1 MRRRL
6 LVSTGVISLVAVLVL
21 GLPLGV
27 VGSRLLREAENQ
39 RLEREA
45 DQAAAQLAAIRT
57 RGGRVD
63 AQAVDQLTRPRHVLE
78 VTLPDGRRL
87 SSGRV
92 ATGATVRVRA
102 GSGGSTHV
110 AVVAPK
116 AEVDDDAGAVW
127 LAVMILSLV
136 AVATAMGLALL
147 QARRL
152 AGPLEALAADAARIG
167 RREPEALADSGVAE
181 IDRLAAELRR
191 ADERIADLIRR
202 EREFTDN
209 ASHQLRTPLASLRMR
224 LEEAEVLAESP
235 AAEHEATAA
244 LEQADRLHA
253 AIEHLEAFARARDS
267 ETDETH
273 DISAVVDAHVR
284 FAWAAPYEHADRE
297 LDLDLAVGLWTT
309 APAETVRQV
318 VDVLLENALLHAAGT
333 VTVRLRLQ
341 GRTILLAVA
350 DQGAGI
356 PEAERARIFERGVSL
371 SVGSGVGLAVAREL
385 ARDGGGELG
394 LAPGNPTRFEL
405 SVPARRRREAR
416 AGRPRALG
424 DR

>member
-27 VGSRLLREAENQ
+27 VGSRLLRQAENQ

-45 DQAAAQLAAIRT
+45 DQAAALLAAIRA
-57 RGGRVD
+57 RGGQVD
-63 AQAVDQLTRPRHVLE
+63 AQAVDRLARPGHVLE
-78 VTLPDGRRL
+78 VTLPDGKRL

-92 ATGATVRVRA
+92 GKGATVRVRA

-167 RREPEALADSGVAE
+167 RREPETLADSGVAE

-224 LEEAEVLAESP
+224 LEEVGALAESP
-235 AAEHEATAA
+235 AAEHEAAAA

-267 ETDETH
+267 DADASH

-284 FAWAAPYEHADRE
+284 FAWADAYELADRE
-297 LDLDLAVGLWTT
+297 LDLDLAVGLWTS

-318 VDVLLENALLHAAGT
+318 VDVLLDNALVHAGGT

-341 GRTILLAVA
+341 DGTIRLVVE
-350 DQGAGI
+350 DHGTGI
-356 PEAERARIFERGVSL
+356 PDADRVRIFERGVSL
-371 SVGSGVGLAVAREL
+371 SAGSGVGLAVAREL
-385 ARDGGGELG
+385 ARDSGGDLA
-394 LAPGNPTRFEL
+394 LAPGHPTRFEL
-405 SVPARRRREAR
+405 SVPARRRRQPGVATAGAR
-416 AGRPRALG
+416 E

>member
-45 DQAAAQLAAIRT
+45 DQAAAQLAAIRA
-57 RGGRVD
+57 RGGHVD
-63 AQAVDQLTRPRHVLE
+63 AQAVDQLARPGHVLQ
-78 VTLPDGRRL
+78 VTLPDGTRL
-87 SSGRV
+87 TSGQV
-92 ATGATVRVRA
+92 ENGATVRVRA
-102 GSGGSTHV
+102 GSGGRTRV
-110 AVVAPK
+110 AVIAPK
-116 AEVDDDAGAVW
+116 TEVEDDAGAVW

-136 AVATAMGLALL
+136 AIATAMALALL

-152 AGPLEALAADAARIG
+152 AGPLDALAADAARIG
-167 RREPEALADSGVAE
+167 RRESETLADSGVAE

-224 LEEAEVLAESP
+224 LEEVEALAESP
-235 AAEHEATAA
+235 GAEHEAAAA

-253 AIEHLEAFARARDS
+253 AIEHLEAFARARDAD
-267 ETDETH
+267 TDATH
-273 DISAVVDAHVR
+273 DVSALVDAHVR
-284 FAWAAPYEHADRE
+284 FAWAPAYEHAERE

-318 VDVLLENALLHAAGT
+318 VDVLLENALVHGAGP
-333 VTVRLRLQ
+333 VTVRLRLHD
-341 GRTILLAVA
+341 GTIRLAVE
-350 DQGAGI
+350 DHGAGI
-356 PEAERARIFERGVSL
+356 FEADRARIFERGVSL
-371 SVGSGVGLAVAREL
+371 SASSGVGLAVAREL
-385 ARDGGGELG
+385 ARDGGGDLR
-394 LAPGNPTRFEL
+394 LAQSRPPRFECSL
-405 SVPARRRREAR
+405 PARRRLEPLSA
-416 AGRPRALG
+416 
-424 DR
+424 